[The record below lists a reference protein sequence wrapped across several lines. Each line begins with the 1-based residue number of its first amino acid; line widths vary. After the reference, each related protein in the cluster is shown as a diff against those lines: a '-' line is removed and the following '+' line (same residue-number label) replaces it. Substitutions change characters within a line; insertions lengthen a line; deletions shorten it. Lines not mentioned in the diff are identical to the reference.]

1 MAELTFSST
10 SAAEVEADALVIG
23 VGADGDA
30 AVPLPGSEAV
40 DAALG
45 GRLAAVLADLGAT
58 GKAGNLVRFAS
69 LGMLPAPVVVA
80 VGLGEVGGEPG
91 GEAAAE
97 PMSETLRRAAG
108 AAVRALAGRSRVA
121 LALPGPADVVAE
133 GALLGAYTVRSGTGK
148 APVEHVVVLREP
160 GAPDATDATGA
171 AGARAA
177 ALSRAVHL
185 VRDLVNQPANT
196 LYPAAL
202 ADRAVAEAQ
211 EAGVEV
217 SVLDEAA
224 LAEAGFGGILAVG
237 TGSSRPPRLVRLQY
251 APPGATRTIA
261 LVGKGIT
268 FDSGGLSLKPPVGM
282 EYMKSDMAGA
292 ASVLATICAA
302 ARLQLPVA
310 VTAWMAIAEN
320 LPSSTAYRPTD
331 VVTMYGGTTVEV
343 LNTDAE
349 GRMVLGDALA
359 RAAEEQPDAI
369 VDIAT
374 LTGGQVVALGS
385 RTTGLMGNDDA
396 LLRAV
401 ERAAARADEP
411 VWAMPMPPEIRK
423 SLDSPV
429 ADLRNVAGNGNRDGH
444 MLVGGIFLCEFV
456 PDALPWAHLDIAG
469 PSWNGGEPYGYTP
482 KGGTG
487 VMVRTLLALLEDTA
501 GQGMPGEQ

>member
-1 MAELTFSST
+1 MADVTFSST
-10 SAAEVEADALVIG
+10 SAGEVEADALVIG
-23 VGADGDA
+23 VGTRDDA
-30 AVPLPGSEAV
+30 PVALPGSEAV

-45 GRLAAVLADLGAT
+45 GRLESVLDDLGAT
-58 GKAGNLVRFAS
+58 GKPGSVVRFAS
-69 LGMLPAPVVVA
+69 LGGLPCPVVLG
-80 VGLGEVGGEPG
+80 VGLGDADAELDPEVV
-91 GEAAAE
+91 
-97 PMSETLRRAAG
+97 RRGAG
-108 AAVRALAGRSRVA
+108 AAIRSLAGRCTVA
-121 LALPGPADVVAE
+121 LSLPGPAGVVAE
-133 GALLGAYTVRSGTGK
+133 GALLGAYTVRPGK
-148 APVEHVVVLREP
+148 GKPPVEHVTVLVSELP
-160 GAPDATDATGA
+160 IDGAGQ
-171 AGARAA
+171 RAA
-177 ALSRAVHL
+177 AVGQAVSL

-196 LYPAAL
+196 LSPPDL

-211 EAGVEV
+211 AAGVEV
-217 SVLDEAA
+217 SVLDEAE
-224 LAEAGFGGILAVG
+224 LSEAGFGGILAVG
-237 TGSSRPPRLVRLQY
+237 TGSSRPPRLVRLQWR
-251 APPGATRTIA
+251 PDGASRTVA

-292 ASVLATICAA
+292 ATVLATICAV
-302 ARLQLPVA
+302 ARLRVPVA

-320 LPSSTAYRPTD
+320 MPSSTAYRPTD

-401 ERAAARADEP
+401 ERAAGRSDEP
-411 VWAMPMPPEIRK
+411 VWAMPMPPEIRT

-444 MLVGGIFLCEFV
+444 MLVGGIFLREFV
-456 PDALPWAHLDIAG
+456 PETIPWAHLDIAG

-482 KGGTG
+482 KGATG
-487 VMVRTLLALLEDTA
+487 VMVRTLLALVEDQA
-501 GQGMPGEQ
+501 AKHGAAAPSVAE

>member
-30 AVPLPGSEAV
+30 AVPLPGSAAV

-80 VGLGEVGGEPG
+80 VGLGEVGGE
-91 GEAAAE
+91 AAAE
-97 PMSETLRRAAG
+97 PESETLRRAAG

-133 GALLGAYTVRSGTGK
+133 GALLGAYTVRPGTGK
-148 APVEHVVVLREP
+148 APVGHVVVLREP
-160 GAPDATDATGA
+160 GAPDATNATNA
-171 AGARAA
+171 TNATGARAA

-196 LYPAAL
+196 LFPAAL

-224 LAEAGFGGILAVG
+224 LAEARFGGILAVG

-320 LPSSTAYRPTD
+320 LPSSSAYRPTD

-444 MLVGGIFLCEFV
+444 MLVGGIFLREFV

-501 GQGMPGEQ
+501 GQGLPGEQ

>member
-1 MAELTFSST
+1 MADVTFSST
-10 SAAEVEADALVIG
+10 STAEVEADALVIG
-23 VGADGDA
+23 VGMRDDSPVALA
-30 AVPLPGSEAV
+30 GSEAV

-45 GRLAAVLADLGAT
+45 GRLGVVLDDLGAS
-58 GKAGNLVRFAS
+58 GKPGSVVRFAS
-69 LGMLPAPVVVA
+69 LGSLPCPVVLG
-80 VGLGEVGGEPG
+80 VGLGDADADLDTEIV
-91 GEAAAE
+91 
-97 PMSETLRRAAG
+97 RRGAG
-108 AAVRALAGRSRVA
+108 AAVRALAGRSTVA
-121 LALPGPADVVAE
+121 LSLPGPADVVAE
-133 GALLGAYTVRSGTGK
+133 GALLGAYTVRPGK
-148 APVEHVVVLREP
+148 GKPPVEHVTVLVGDEPPERE
-160 GAPDATDATGA
+160 GLRTA
-171 AGARAA
+171 AV
-177 ALSRAVHL
+177 SQAVSL

-196 LYPAAL
+196 LSPPAL

-211 EAGVEV
+211 NAGVEV
-217 SVLDEAA
+217 SVLDEAE

-237 TGSSRPPRLVRLQY
+237 TGSSRPPRLVRLQWR
-251 APPGATRTIA
+251 PEGARRTVA

-292 ASVLATICAA
+292 ASVLATICAV
-302 ARLQLPVA
+302 ARLQVPVA
-310 VTAWMAIAEN
+310 VTAWMAVAEN
-320 LPSSTAYRPTD
+320 MPSSTAYRPTD

-401 ERAAARADEP
+401 ERAAQRSDEP
-411 VWAMPMPPEIRK
+411 VWAMPMPPEIRT

-444 MLVGGIFLCEFV
+444 MLVGGIFLREFV
-456 PDALPWAHLDIAG
+456 PEGMPWVHLDIAG

-482 KGGTG
+482 KGATG
-487 VMVRTLLALLEDTA
+487 VMVRTLLALIEDTA
-501 GQGMPGEQ
+501 EHEPSAESTAPSAPSAPSADG